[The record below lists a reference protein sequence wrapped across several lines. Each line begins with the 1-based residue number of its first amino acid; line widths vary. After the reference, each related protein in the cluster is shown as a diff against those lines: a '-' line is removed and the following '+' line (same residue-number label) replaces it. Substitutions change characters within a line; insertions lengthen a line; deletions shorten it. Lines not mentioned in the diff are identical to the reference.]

1 MGNTLFY
8 NSTPQYTLVASNTG
22 HALAT
27 GGTVTVTG
35 IPATTKL
42 IVIVIGSG
50 ATSPSFTDSSGNTY
64 VYTTAYGSGIFTR
77 QGYIVNPTTTSSMTF
92 TITATA
98 WSVWVGCFTCLGTPT
113 PALDVQNGN
122 NGINQSSFATGSI
135 TPTVNGDLI
144 IASAATIT
152 ANDAPAAVSGYTL
165 VHLPFLAGNYQGLV
179 LYYKAQQYI
188 QAENVT
194 FTGTSMHYT
203 GCMIAGY
210 KP

>member
-1 MGNTLFY
+1 MGSVLLFD
-8 NSTPQYTLVASNTG
+8 STPQYQLVASNTG
-22 HALAT
+22 HALLT
-27 GGTVTVTG
+27 GGTVVVTG

-50 ATSPSFTDSSGNTY
+50 SASPSFIDSSLNTY
-64 VYTTAYGSGIFTR
+64 SYSTAYGSGVYTR

-92 TITATA
+92 TITASA
-98 WSVWVGCFTCLGTPT
+98 WSVWVGCFTCAGIPT
-113 PALDVQNGN
+113 PVLDVQNGN
-122 NGINQSSFATGSI
+122 NSTNQTSFTTGSI

-152 ANDAPAAVSGYTL
+152 AADTPATVTGYTL

-179 LYYKAQQYI
+179 LYYKAQKYI

-203 GCMIAGY
+203 GCMIASY
-210 KP
+210 KN

>member
-1 MGNTLFY
+1 MGNTLLY
-8 NSTPQYTLVASNTG
+8 NGTPQYTLVASGTG
-22 HALAT
+22 HALAS
-27 GGTVTVTG
+27 GGTVTVNS
-35 IPATTKL
+35 IPAGVTL

-50 ATSPSFTDSSGNTY
+50 SAAPSFTDSSSNTY
-64 VYTTAYGSGIFTR
+64 SYTTAYGSGVFTR

-92 TITATA
+92 TITASA

-122 NGINQSSFATGSI
+122 NSTNQTSFTTGSI

-144 IASAATIT
+144 IASSATIT
-152 ANDAPAAVSGYTL
+152 AADTPSTVTGYTL

-179 LYYKAQQYI
+179 LYYKAQRYI
-188 QAENVT
+188 AAENVT

-203 GCMIAGY
+203 GCMIASY
-210 KP
+210 KN